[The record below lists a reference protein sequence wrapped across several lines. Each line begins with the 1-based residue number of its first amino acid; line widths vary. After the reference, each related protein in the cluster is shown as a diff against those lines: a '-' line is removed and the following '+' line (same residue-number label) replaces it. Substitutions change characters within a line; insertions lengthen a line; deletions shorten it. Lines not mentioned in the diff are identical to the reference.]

1 MTDGGVV
8 RMPYF
13 VHSKLIV
20 ANRLNMLR
28 GRGRARVSRTGPGR
42 SGCRRAAIAICV
54 MTALG
59 LGCDK
64 LLTSPPAQG
73 ERFDQPVQGLDNG
86 ELGDFQDGQTQFR
99 KAFTIAEG
107 LGPIFNNVSCA
118 SCHSGDGRG
127 IPENILVRFSR
138 GTNLVPGEGGPQIQ
152 DKAIPG
158 AVPELLPAGVDVSL
172 RMPPPVFGVGFIEAL
187 TDSTILSHADPSDS
201 DADGISGRPNM
212 VTPPAFVPATEPGA
226 GPGLR
231 IGRFGR
237 KAQVSSLLEQTAT
250 AYHQDMGVTSSYFP
264 NDNVNPLTP
273 PGLPDPDRAPD
284 PEVGDGQVNDV
295 EQYMRMLAPPT
306 PGEWTDQRTRGDVL
320 FTSARCAVCH
330 VPTMR
335 TGIHEI
341 EALSNRDVTLYSD
354 LLLHD
359 LGPALADNRPDGD
372 ADGQEWRTAPLW
384 GMRIAREFLNGQ
396 LFLLHDGRAHSVDEA
411 IRLHG
416 GEAAAARDAFIAMPP
431 ADQAAVIDFVESR

>member
-1 MTDGGVV
+1 MLDF
-8 RMPYF
+8 YL
-13 VHSKLIV
+13 SKLIAAKFPIRPRRSKGESV
-20 ANRLNMLR
+20 LR
-28 GRGRARVSRTGPGR
+28 AKTGLG
-42 SGCRRAAIAICV
+42 GCRRSAIAICLL
-54 MTALG
+54 TLIG

-64 LLTSPPAQG
+64 LLTSPPSLG
-73 ERFDQPVQGLDNG
+73 ERFDQPLQGLDNG

-99 KAFTIAEG
+99 RSFTIADG

-127 IPENILVRFSR
+127 STENTLTRFSR
-138 GTNLVPGEGGPQIQ
+138 GTNLDVAEGGPQIQ

-158 AVPELLPAGVDVSL
+158 AVAERLPAGVDVSL
-172 RMPPPVFGVGFIEAL
+172 RMPPAVFGVGLIEAL
-187 TDSTILSHADPSDS
+187 TDSVILTHADPSDG

-212 VTPPAFVPATEPGA
+212 VTPPGFVPATEPGA

-231 IGRFGR
+231 VGRFGR

-250 AYHQDMGVTSSYFP
+250 AYHQDMGVTSPSFP
-264 NDNVNPLTP
+264 TENLNPLSP

-284 PEVGDGQVNDV
+284 PEVNAGQVNDV
-295 EQYMRMLAPPT
+295 IQYMRMLAPPT
-306 PGEWTDQRTRGDVL
+306 PGEWTDQRRRGEAL
-320 FTSARCAVCH
+320 FASARCAVCH

-335 TGIHEI
+335 TGAHEI

-359 LGPALADNRPDGD
+359 LGAALADNRPDGD

-384 GMRIAREFLNGQ
+384 GLRIAREFLNGQ
-396 LFLLHDGRAHSVDEA
+396 VFLLHDGRAHSVDEA

-416 GEAAAARDAFIAMPP
+416 GEAAAARDAFLAMPA
-431 ADQAAVIDFVESR
+431 ADRAALIDFVESR

>member
-1 MTDGGVV
+1 MART
-8 RMPYF
+8 PYF
-13 VHSKLIV
+13 IHLKLI
-20 ANRLNMLR
+20 AGNLR
-28 GRGRARVSRTGPGR
+28 GRPHGPGAGVPSHTTLNR
-42 SGCRRAAIAICV
+42 AGRRRAAVAICLIT
-54 MTALG
+54 MLG
-59 LGCDK
+59 MGCDK
-64 LLTSPPAQG
+64 LLTSPPPLG
-73 ERFDQPVQGLDNG
+73 DRFDQPVQGLDNG

-99 KAFTIAEG
+99 KSFTIAEG

-127 IPENILVRFSR
+127 IPANILVRFSR
-138 GTNLVPGEGGPQIQ
+138 GTNLIPGEGGPQIQ

-158 AVPELLPAGVDVSL
+158 AVTEQLPAGVDVSL
-172 RMPPPVFGVGFIEAL
+172 RMPPPVFGVGLIEAL
-187 TDSTILSHADPSDS
+187 SDSSILSHEDPSDS

-250 AYHQDMGVTSSYFP
+250 AYHQDMGVTSSYFSSE
-264 NDNVNPLTP
+264 NVNPLTP

-284 PEVGDGQVNDV
+284 PEVNDGQVNDV

-306 PGEWTDQRTRGDVL
+306 SGEWTDQRRRGETL
-320 FTSARCAVCH
+320 FASARCAVCH
-330 VPTMR
+330 VPSMR
-335 TGIHEI
+335 TGAHEI
-341 EALSNRDVTLYSD
+341 EALSNRDVAIYSD

-359 LGPALADNRPDGD
+359 LGPSLADNRPDGD
-372 ADGQEWRTAPLW
+372 ADGTEWRTAPLW